1 MPKTNPKEIALQNI
15 RHSLAHLLAAAMQEM
30 FPKAQLG
37 VGPVIENGF
46 YYDFLLPRPLT
57 PEDLKKLEKRM
68 RELARKKLEFKREDM
83 QPVDA
88 IVYFKEK
95 QQPFKVS
102 LIEDLQKFGTTNAEA
117 ILNSDEQIQKVEGE
131 EKLAEK
137 NNAGQKNSRV
147 ESVSLYHT
155 DNFVDLC
162 RGGHVG
168 NTSEIDPESFSLDR
182 VSGAY
187 WRGDQANPQMQRV
200 YGLSFESKTE
210 LEKYKKLQEEI
221 AKNDHRILGPKLG
234 LFSFHEFSPGI
245 PFYLPHGVTVRNIL
259 EQFVRQV
266 SYGEG
271 YKEVRLPQ
279 LFDSELWKI
288 SGHWD
293 HFKDDMFVLES
304 EGKLFALK
312 PMNCPGH
319 MIMYKQGLYSY
330 KDLPLRLAEMTT
342 LYRNELSGA
351 LSGLTR
357 VRAFAQDD
365 SHIFLAPEQVADE
378 VASLLKRVK
387 KLYGV
392 FGMKIEDVAL
402 STRPEKAYVGTIKE
416 WDEAEKALTKALK
429 DAKWDYTVNPG
440 DGAFYGPKIDMR
452 ITDILGRKWQL
463 ATIQLDY
470 QMPQRFELE
479 YIAADGTR
487 QRPVVIHRAILGSFE
502 RFLAILIEQYGGA
515 FPAWLTP
522 VQATILPISSKHV
535 KAAKD
540 ALKAL
545 KELLPDLRITI
556 DDRDESIGKKIRE
569 TEMQKIP
576 YMLIIGDKEKASG
589 KISVRGRGQKDYGTL
604 ALKKFAALIEDEIK
618 IPSV

>member
-1 MPKTNPKEIALQNI
+1 MPKEKSNNDKLHNI
-15 RHSLAHLLAAAMQEM
+15 RHSLAHLLAAAVQEM
-30 FPKAQLG
+30 FPKSQLG

-68 RELARKKLEFKREDM
+68 RELSRKKLDFKREDM

-88 IVYFKEK
+88 IAYFKEK

-102 LIEDLQKFGTTNAEA
+102 LIEDLQKFGTTSAET
-117 ILNSDEQIQKVEGE
+117 ILNSDEQLQKVEGE
-131 EKLAEK
+131 EKLTT
-137 NNAGQKNSRV
+137 QKNSRV

-155 DNFVDLC
+155 GNFVDLC
-162 RGGHVG
+162 RGGHVE

-187 WRGDQANPQMQRV
+187 WRGDQANPQMQRI
-200 YGLSFESKTE
+200 YGLSFESKAG

-221 AKNDHRILGPKLG
+221 AKNDHRLLGPKLG

-245 PFYLPHGVTVRNIL
+245 PFYLPNGVTVRNIL

-293 HFKDDMFVLES
+293 HFKNDMFILES
-304 EGKLFALK
+304 EGKQFALK

-365 SHIFLAPEQVADE
+365 THIFLAPEQVAAE

-387 KLYGV
+387 KLYGI

-416 WDEAEKALTKALK
+416 WDEAEKALEKALK
-429 DAKWDYTVNPG
+429 DAKWDYTINPG

-487 QRPVVIHRAILGSFE
+487 KRPVVIHRAILGSFE

-515 FPAWLTP
+515 FPAWLSP

-540 ALKAL
+540 AMKAL
-545 KELLPDLRITI
+545 KELLPELRVTI

-569 TEMQKIP
+569 TEMQKTP
-576 YMLIIGDKEKASG
+576 YMLIIGDKEKVSG
-589 KISVRGRGQKDYGTL
+589 KVSVRGRGQKDHGTL
-604 ALKKFAALIEDEIK
+604 ALKKFAALIADEIK
-618 IPSV
+618 IPNV

>member
-1 MPKTNPKEIALQNI
+1 MAKAKLNNDKLHNI
-15 RHSLAHLLAAAMQEM
+15 RHSLAHLLAAAVQEM
-30 FPKAQLG
+30 FPRAQLG

-68 RELARKKLEFKREDM
+68 RELARKKLDFKREDM

-88 IVYFKEK
+88 IAYFKERK
-95 QQPFKVS
+95 QPFKVS
-102 LIEDLQKFGTTNAEA
+102 LIEDLQKFGTTSAEA
-117 ILNSDEQIQKVEGE
+117 ILNSDEQLQKVEGE
-131 EKLAEK
+131 EKLAM
-137 NNAGQKNSRV
+137 QKNSRV

-155 DNFVDLC
+155 GNFVDLC
-162 RGGHVG
+162 RGGHVE

-187 WRGDQANPQMQRV
+187 WRGDQANPQMQRI
-200 YGLSFESKTE
+200 YGLSFESKAE

-221 AKNDHRILGPKLG
+221 AKNDHRLLGPKLG
-234 LFSFHEFSPGI
+234 LFTFHEFSPGI
-245 PFYLPHGVTVRNIL
+245 PFYLPNGVTVRNLL

-293 HFKDDMFVLES
+293 HFKDDMFILES
-304 EGKLFALK
+304 EGKQFALK

-365 SHIFLAPEQVADE
+365 THIFLTPEQVAAE

-416 WDEAEKALTKALK
+416 WDEAEKALAEAL
-429 DAKWDYTVNPG
+429 DAAKWDYTINPG

-487 QRPVVIHRAILGSFE
+487 KRPVVIHRAILGSFE

-515 FPAWLTP
+515 FPAWLSP
-522 VQATILPISSKHV
+522 VQITILPISNKHV

-540 ALKAL
+540 VMKSL
-545 KELLPDLRITI
+545 KELLPELRIII
-556 DDRDESIGKKIRE
+556 DDRDESVGKKIRE
-569 TEMQKIP
+569 TEMQKTP
-576 YMLIIGDKEKASG
+576 YMLIIGDKEKTSG
-589 KISVRGRGQKDYGTL
+589 KVSVRGRGQKDYGTL
-604 ALKKFAALIEDEIK
+604 ALNKFAALIADEIK
-618 IPSV
+618 IPGV